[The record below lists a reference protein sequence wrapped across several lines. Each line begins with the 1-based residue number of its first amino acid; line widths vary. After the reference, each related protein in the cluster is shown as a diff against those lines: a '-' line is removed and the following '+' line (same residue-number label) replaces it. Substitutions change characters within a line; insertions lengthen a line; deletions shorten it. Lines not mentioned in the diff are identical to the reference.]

1 MRTTAL
7 YHVPLSALSADS
19 KIHQL
24 KCKIDKT
31 PEGGK
36 LLGVLEPI
44 WMKVTESEVRI
55 AWLSEMLDR
64 KLVAKDIE
72 IFGKSTLEKLRSES
86 AVEGEIGRDALLE
99 LMRIK
104 WMDEKRYYREYKRI
118 RETVRDWTRRKIG
131 RRKFD
136 RQMETLKK

>member
-24 KCKIDKT
+24 KCKIDET

-72 IFGKSTLEKLRSES
+72 IFGNRALFSMLEALGQSPC
-86 AVEGEIGRDALLE
+86 GRPLV
-99 LMRIK
+99 K
-104 WMDEKRYYREYKRI
+104 PY
-118 RETVRDWTRRKIG
+118 T
-131 RRKFD
+131 
-136 RQMETLKK
+136 